1 MGYLRNSAMLLLKV
15 VQIMENIL
23 ISYNSWN
30 KIFKYCKVTKTI
42 KESVRASS
50 LNVSSRNTD
59 GRTSRLKQR
68 RMLLK

>member
-30 KIFKYCKVTKTI
+30 KI
-42 KESVRASS
+42 
-50 LNVSSRNTD
+50 L
-59 GRTSRLKQR
+59 
-68 RMLLK
+68 